1 MRFQTPS
8 IFSKLLFAIA
18 GTGLVVAMV
27 SGLAHY
33 MFASSLIASS
43 VRNQLQSE
51 VSLAQAYFERS
62 YVIPIVGDLRLLASS
77 PIVDSLL
84 MSFGDEIYLNRPVA
98 ERLFLSLMKTRP
110 KFYASMRLLDAQG
123 KERVIIQGTK
133 RLKFYT
139 LIPQYRGEE
148 SLKGHM
154 ALLFTKLSKA
164 QPGTILFE
172 GPFRDTVQ
180 GLSFLAGI
188 AKSEPGVGGF
198 GGAVIFHVSVND
210 YVAYLAQFRGFGQS
224 MAWLFDRTGQV
235 ILKPPED
242 ERSMDPRTIL
252 EKGEST
258 DQNALVFASPPF
270 PDSATGALFRIAFSM
285 PPEVFAFHLRGAGKI
300 TLYVLLV
307 VVLFSTLIALVLARQ
322 LSRPL
327 KLLSQMTRA
336 ISRGSLDARV
346 SEQWGGEL
354 GQLATTF
361 NHMVSILKE
370 TTVSRAYMNSII
382 QNIGECIVTL
392 DEHGLITS
400 INQAAEKTFGISQK
414 EALGMNAKRLLD
426 DRGMAEYVGK
436 ARQQD
441 EKYGPFVP
449 TEDARPMEYQAKRA
463 DGSQFAMELSVTRM
477 EVDGRRIRICIMRDI
492 TQRKRIEETAMRL
505 GRTLEESHNE
515 IYIFDAQTLRLVQ
528 VNKGARQNLGYSM
541 EELRELSFP
550 GITQE
555 LTEVSFAKLAE
566 PLQSGNKDTVMCTTV
581 HRRKNGSL
589 YPVQAHIQLSTM
601 EGRPVFVV
609 IAVDTTELR
618 RAETALQESEQRLAT
633 LVEYAPDAIM
643 ILDADS
649 GRFVQANPKGVR
661 LFGYPREEL
670 LKMDSLS
677 VSPPRQPD
685 ESESKAVLAKKIAA
699 ALQGEA
705 PAFEWVFLHAE
716 GGTFWCEVHLV
727 RLPAGDRA
735 LLRANIKD
743 ITQRKQA
750 EEELRQA
757 KDAAEAA
764 NRAKSE
770 FLANMS
776 HELRTP
782 LNSVLGYAQLLK
794 RDGNWSPKQ
803 KQALMTIEQS
813 GEHLLGLINEVLD
826 LAKIEAGALELQLG
840 PCNLPELLRGVAELM
855 RARAQDKGLAFACEG
870 LSALPARVRADERR
884 LRQVLVNLL
893 DNAIK
898 YTQQGQIAL
907 KVSARRGRL
916 RFLVEDTGIGI
927 HPVHKQEIF
936 NIFQQVRQG
945 PFQQG
950 TGLGLAISRRLVSLM
965 GGKLHVASMPGKGS
979 RFWFDLEMPTLA
991 APELARPSVTNKI
1004 IGVKGAKK
1012 LKVLIADDQED
1023 NRALLRDLLIPLGF
1037 EIYEAQD
1044 GEVCLSQAERVQPD
1058 MLLVDL
1064 RMPAIDGETVI
1075 RRLRTSSGLPKLAI
1089 IVISASAFE
1098 HNREQ
1103 CLEAGADDFLS
1114 KPFHLEE
1121 LLALLAKHMEVEWV
1135 YSEPSPDL
1143 CSGESVNRPPTS
1155 PIVLSNVLW
1164 ERMVELAKRGD
1175 IRQLRKQAKQLA
1187 QLDERYGPFAE
1198 ELCGLIERFQINKI
1212 RQLLA
1217 STHHAP

>member
-1 MRFQTPS
+1 MRLKTTS
-8 IFSKLLFAIA
+8 IFSKLLLAIA
-18 GTGLVVAMV
+18 GTGLVVAIV
-27 SGLAHY
+27 SGLVHY
-33 MFASSLIASS
+33 LFASNLIASS
-43 VRNQLQSE
+43 VRNQLQSA
-51 VSLAQAYFERS
+51 VTLAQAYFEKS
-62 YVIPIVGDLRLLASS
+62 YVIPIVGDLRLLATS

-84 MSFGDEIYLNRPVA
+84 MSFGDEIYLNRPLV
-98 ERLFLSLMKTRP
+98 ERLFLSLMKTHP
-110 KFYASMRLLDAQG
+110 KFYASMRLLDADG

-139 LIPQYRGEE
+139 SIPQYRGEE
-148 SLKGHM
+148 SLKGRM
-154 ALLFTKLSKA
+154 ALLFAKLSNA
-164 QPGTILFE
+164 PPRTILFE

-188 AKSEPGVGGF
+188 AKGEPEVGGF
-198 GGAVIFHVSVND
+198 GGAVIFHVSVED
-210 YVAYLAQFRGFGQS
+210 YVSYLAEFRGFGRS
-224 MAWLFDRTGQV
+224 MAWLFDRSGQV
-235 ILKPPED
+235 ILRPPEA
-242 ERSMDPRTIL
+242 EQSLDPRTIL
-252 EKGEST
+252 EKGKNT
-258 DQNALVFASPPF
+258 DQQALVFASPPF
-270 PDSATGALFRIAFSM
+270 PDSTTGALFRIAFSM
-285 PPEVFAFHLRGAGKI
+285 PPEVFADHLSGAGKI

-307 VVLFSTLIALVLARQ
+307 VVFFSALIALVVARQ
-322 LSRPL
+322 LTRPL
-327 KLLSQMTRA
+327 KALSRMTRA

-354 GQLATTF
+354 GQLASTF

-400 INQAAEKTFGISQK
+400 INRAAEKTFGISQQ
-414 EALGMNAKRLLD
+414 EALGMNARRLLD
-426 DRGMAEYVGK
+426 DRGMAEYAGTVH
-436 ARQQD
+436 QQH
-441 EKYGPFVP
+441 ENNEPFAP
-449 TEDARPMEYQAKRA
+449 SDDARPVEYQAKRA
-463 DGSQFAMELSVTRM
+463 DGSQFAMELSVTQM
-477 EVDGRRIRICIMRDI
+477 ELAGRSIRICIMRDI

-515 IYIFDAQTLRLVQ
+515 IYIFDAQTLRFVQ
-528 VNKGARQNLGYSM
+528 VNNGARQNLGYSM
-541 EELRELSFP
+541 DELCELSLP
-550 GITQE
+550 DISQE
-555 LTEVSFAKLAE
+555 LTEVSFAKLTE
-566 PLQSGNKDTVMCTTV
+566 PLQSGNQDAVMCTSV
-581 HRRKNGSL
+581 YRRKNGSL

-609 IAVDTTELR
+609 IAVDTTELK

-649 GRFVQANPKGVR
+649 GRFVQANAKGVR
-661 LFGYPREEL
+661 LFGYSREEL
-670 LKMDSLS
+670 LRMDSLA
-677 VSPPRQPD
+677 VSPQRQPD
-685 ESESKAVLAKKIAA
+685 EADSKAVLSKKITE

-705 PAFEWVFLHAE
+705 PSFEWVFLRAE

-727 RLPAGDRA
+727 RLPAGNRA

-782 LNSVLGYAQLLK
+782 LNSVLGYAQILK

-803 KQALMTIEQS
+803 QRALMTIEQS

-826 LAKIEAGALELQLG
+826 LAKIEAGALELQLS
-840 PCNLPELLRGVAELM
+840 PCNLPELIQGVAELM
-855 RARAQDKGLAFACEG
+855 RARAQDKGLSFACEG
-870 LSALPARVRADERR
+870 LSALPVRVRADERR

-898 YTQQGQIAL
+898 YTQRGQIAL
-907 KVSARRGRL
+907 KVSVQRGRL

-927 HPVHKQEIF
+927 QPAHKQEIF
-936 NIFQQVRQG
+936 KIFQQVRQQG
-945 PFQQG
+945 AFQQG

-965 GGKLHVASMPGKGS
+965 GGNLQVASMLGRGS
-979 RFWFDLEMPTLA
+979 RFWFDLDLPTLA
-991 APELARPSVTNKI
+991 LPGPARPGVTSKI
-1004 IGVKGAKK
+1004 IGVKGTK

-1023 NRALLRDLLIPLGF
+1023 NRALLRDLLSPLGF
-1037 EIYEAQD
+1037 EIYEAVD
-1044 GEVCLSQAERVQPD
+1044 GEVCLSQAKRVQPD
-1058 MLLVDL
+1058 LLLVDL
-1064 RMPAIDGETVI
+1064 RMPVLDGETVI
-1075 RRLRTSSGLPKLAI
+1075 RRLRTGSGAPKPAI

-1098 HNREQ
+1098 HHREQ

-1114 KPFHLEE
+1114 KPFHLDE
-1121 LLALLAKHMEVEWV
+1121 LLALLAKHMDLEWV
-1135 YSEPSPDL
+1135 YSEQSSDTVSRERL
-1143 CSGESVNRPPTS
+1143 SRPRTA
-1155 PIVLSNVLW
+1155 PIVLSKALW
-1164 ERMVELAKRGD
+1164 ERMVELARRGD

-1187 QLDERYGPFAE
+1187 ELDESYGPFAQ
-1198 ELCGLIERFQINKI
+1198 ELCALVERFQINKI
-1212 RQLLA
+1212 RQLLS